1 MHLLLFT
8 CISAFLHH
16 VENVALEYVAAEAE
30 DPEEVNQEEQLQEL
44 EAAEQVEEPT
54 PEANFANFISQPGK
68 HRFINP
74 SVLHNFKLYAI

>member
-1 MHLLLFT
+1 MHFLLFT

-44 EAAEQVEEPT
+44 EAAEQVEEPA
-54 PEANFANFISQPGK
+54 PEANFPNSFSQPGK
-68 HRFINP
+68 PRFINP
-74 SVLHNFKLYAI
+74 SVLHKFKFYAI